1 MTPRNSSLPHFRGLE
16 AKEVATMTTWSGHT
30 RQLGRIGALK
40 KRHRVAVI
48 AVALGTAASLAA
60 AGCSSSGSGGG
71 KQVSAS
77 AKQTI
82 VFATQGLGAEG
93 TATKA
98 AVKAFE
104 KIHPNITVSILTLS
118 PTSDVAYQQLT
129 QRFTAGSTTPDVI
142 TSDVIWPVTFARPGW
157 LANLNKFHPDTSA
170 FFPGQMATGMY
181 KGGIYAIPWFINA
194 EGLYYRT
201 DLIKTPPTT
210 TADLIKAAKAAM
222 KADPKLKEGLA
233 FEGDKYEGAVTAF
246 QSFGGQIAPSN
257 LSNINTPANKAVLT
271 MMYDAI
277 HTDHIAPTA
286 VSTWEESNV
295 QSAWLAGQTPF
306 ALNWPYIFALSQ
318 GSNPA
323 YPAVKD
329 KTGWMPFPNPTGGQ
343 PQASLG
349 GDDLVM
355 NANSTHQAAAW
366 EFIKYLTSDSAQIA
380 RAIAAGDPP
389 AVKSA
394 YTDKLYATAP
404 YFKQEQAVFN
414 AATPRPVTPVYTQI
428 STQLQTMISSVLS
441 GQASPSD
448 ALSSV
453 APTVKELQQTAGG

>member
-1 MTPRNSSLPHFRGLE
+1 
-16 AKEVATMTTWSGHT
+16 MTTWSGHAGHQRRT
-30 RQLGRIGALK
+30 GSLRT
-40 KRHRVAVI
+40 KRRAAAVAVAI
-48 AVALGTAASLAA
+48 GTAASLAA
-60 AGCSSSGSGGG
+60 AGCSSSGSGPAG
-71 KQVSAS
+71 KQVPAS
-77 AKQTI
+77 ARQTI

-93 TATKA
+93 TATQA

-104 KIHPNITVSILTLS
+104 KLHPKIHVTILTLS

-129 QRFTAGSTTPDVI
+129 QRFTAGSSTPDVI

-157 LANLNKFHPDTSA
+157 LANMNKFKPDTSA

-210 TADLIKAAKAAM
+210 AAQLFRDALAAM
-222 KADPKLKEGLA
+222 KADPKLREGLA

-257 LSNINTPANKAVLT
+257 LGNINTPANVGVLT
-271 MMYDAI
+271 MMYDAV
-277 HTDHIAPTA
+277 HKVHIAPTA

-323 YPAVKD
+323 YPAVKG
-329 KTGWMPFPNPTGGQ
+329 KTGWIPFPNPTGK

-355 NANSTHQAAAW
+355 NAKSTHQAAAW
-366 EFIKYLTSDSAQIA
+366 AFIKYLTSNQAQIA

-394 YTDKLYATAP
+394 YTPKLYATAP
-404 YFKQEQAVFN
+404 YFRQEQAVFSV
-414 AATPRPVTPVYTQI
+414 ATPRPVTPVYTQI

-441 GQASPSD
+441 GQASPSS
-448 ALSSV
+448 ALSTT
-453 APTVKELQQTAGG
+453 APTVKQLQATAGG

>member
-1 MTPRNSSLPHFRGLE
+1 MTKLPGNSGRVSRSPRTI
-16 AKEVATMTTWSGHT
+16 VA
-30 RQLGRIGALK
+30 RRRRA
-40 KRHRVAVI
+40 
-48 AVALGTAASLAA
+48 AVAAAALVTTAALAA
-60 AGCSSSGSGGG
+60 AGCGSSGSGGAG
-71 KQVSAS
+71 KQVPVS

-93 TATKA
+93 TATAA

-104 KIHPNITVSILTLS
+104 KANPNISVKILTLS

-129 QRFTAGSTTPDVI
+129 QRFTAGASTPDVI
-142 TSDVIWPVTFARPGW
+142 TSDVIWPTTFARPGW
-157 LANLNKFHPDTSA
+157 LANLKKFHPDTTA
-170 FFPGQMATGMY
+170 FFPGQMATGEY

-201 DLIKTPPTT
+201 DLIKSPPTT
-210 TADLIKAAKAAM
+210 PAQLFTDAIAAM
-222 KADPKLKEGLA
+222 KKDPKLKEGLA

-246 QSFGGQIAPSN
+246 QSMGGQLSLSN
-257 LSNINTPANKAVLT
+257 LNNINTPGNVSVLT
-271 MMYDAI
+271 MMFDAI
-277 HTDHIAPTA
+277 HKAHIAPTA

-295 QSAWLAGQTPF
+295 QSAWLSGQTPF

-323 YPAVKD
+323 YPAVKN
-329 KTGWMPFPNPTGGQ
+329 KTGWVPFPNPTGS

-355 NANSTHQAAAW
+355 NAKSTHQAAAW
-366 EFIKYLTSDSAQIA
+366 KFIKYLTSDQAQIA

-389 AVKSA
+389 SVKSA
-394 YTDKLYATAP
+394 YTAKLYAAAP
-404 YFKQEQAVFN
+404 YFKQEQAVF
-414 AATPRPVTPVYTQI
+414 AVATPRPVTPVYTQI

-441 GQASPSD
+441 GQSSPSS
-448 ALSSV
+448 ALSAT
-453 APTVKELQQTAGG
+453 APTVKQLQATAGG

>member
-1 MTPRNSSLPHFRGLE
+1 MTRWPGNARRPARNGPVRTAS
-16 AKEVATMTTWSGHT
+16 T
-30 RQLGRIGALK
+30 R
-40 KRHRVAVI
+40 RHRTAVVAV
-48 AVALGTAASLAA
+48 AVGTAAALAG
-60 AGCSSSGSGGG
+60 AGCSSSGAAG
-71 KQVSAS
+71 KQVPAS

-93 TATKA
+93 TATQA

-104 KIHPNITVSILTLS
+104 KLHPNITVSILTLS
-118 PTSDVAYQQLT
+118 PTADVAYQQLT
-129 QRFTAGSTTPDVI
+129 QHFTAGSSTPDVI
-142 TSDVIWPVTFARPGW
+142 TSDVIWPSTFARPGW
-157 LANLNKFHPDTSA
+157 LANLQKFHPNTSN
-170 FFPGQMATGMY
+170 FFPGQMATGQY

-210 TADLIKAAKAAM
+210 AAELVTAAQAAM

-246 QSFGGQIAPSN
+246 QSFGGQISPSN
-257 LSNINTPANKAVLT
+257 LSNINTPANVGVLT
-271 MMYDAI
+271 LMYDAV
-277 HTDHIAPTA
+277 HKYHIAPTA

-295 QSAWLAGQTPF
+295 QSAWLSGQTPF

-329 KTGWMPFPNPTGGQ
+329 KTGWVPFPGPAGS

-349 GDDLVM
+349 GDDLIM
-355 NANSTHQAAAW
+355 NAKSTHQAAAW
-366 EFIKYLTSDSAQIA
+366 EFIKYLTSDEAQIA

-389 AVKSA
+389 AAKSA
-394 YTDKLYATAP
+394 YTAKLYAAAP

-414 AATPRPVTPVYTQI
+414 VATPRPVTPVYTQI
-428 STQLQTMISSVLS
+428 SSQLQAMISSVLS
-441 GQASPSD
+441 GQATPSA
-448 ALSSV
+448 ALSST
-453 APTVKELQQTAGG
+453 APTVKELQATAG

>member
-1 MTPRNSSLPHFRGLE
+1 MMRWPGCAR
-16 AKEVATMTTWSGHT
+16 
-30 RQLGRIGALK
+30 LGRGPQGVVVARRSRALA
-40 KRHRVAVI
+40 VAV
-48 AVALGTAASLAA
+48 AVTTAGALAA
-60 AGCSSSGSGGG
+60 AGCSSSGSGSAG
-71 KQVSAS
+71 KQVPAS

-93 TATKA
+93 TATQA

-104 KIHPNITVSILTLS
+104 KQNPNIKVQILTLS

-129 QRFTAGSTTPDVI
+129 QRFTAGSSTPDVI
-142 TSDVIWPVTFARPGW
+142 TSDVIWPSTFARPGW
-157 LANLNKFHPDTSA
+157 LANLQKFHPDTSA

-210 TADLIKAAKAAM
+210 AAQVFTDAIAAM
-222 KADPKLKEGLA
+222 KKDPSLKEGLA

-257 LSNINTPANKAVLT
+257 LNNINTPGNAAVLT

-277 HTDHIAPTA
+277 HKAHIAPTA
-286 VSTWEESNV
+286 VSTWEESQV
-295 QSAWLAGQTPF
+295 QSAWLSGQTPF

-318 GSNPA
+318 GSNPT
-323 YPAVKD
+323 YKAVKNH
-329 KTGWMPFPNPTGGQ
+329 TGWVPFPNPVGK

-366 EFIKYLTSDSAQIA
+366 KFIQYLTSDQAQIA

-389 AVKSA
+389 SVKSA
-394 YTDKLYATAP
+394 YNSKLYSTAP
-404 YFKQEQAVFN
+404 YFQQEQAVFA

-428 STQLQTMISSVLS
+428 STQLQTMISEVLS
-441 GQASPSD
+441 GQATPSA
-448 ALSSV
+448 ALSAT
-453 APTVKELQQTAGG
+453 APTVKQLQQTAG

>member
-1 MTPRNSSLPHFRGLE
+1 VPARAR
-16 AKEVATMTTWSGHT
+16 
-30 RQLGRIGALK
+30 
-40 KRHRVAVI
+40 
-48 AVALGTAASLAA
+48 
-60 AGCSSSGSGGG
+60 
-71 KQVSAS
+71 
-77 AKQTI
+77 QTI

-93 TATKA
+93 TATAA

-104 KIHPNITVSILTLS
+104 KIHPKIHVTILTLS

-129 QRFTAGSTTPDVI
+129 QRFTAGSSTPDVI

-157 LANLNKFHPDTSA
+157 LANMSKFHPDTSA

-201 DLIKTPPTT
+201 DLVKNPPTT
-210 TADLIKAAKAAM
+210 TAALFKDALTAM

-271 MMYDAI
+271 MMFDAV
-277 HTDHIAPTA
+277 HKYHIAPTA

-323 YPAVKD
+323 YPAVKG
-329 KTGWMPFPNPTGGQ
+329 KTGWIPFPNPTGK

-355 NANSTHQAAAW
+355 NAKSTHQAAAW
-366 EFIKYLTSDSAQIA
+366 EFIKYLTSNQAQIA

-394 YTDKLYATAP
+394 YTPKLYATAP
-404 YFKQEQAVFN
+404 YFRQEQAVFSV
-414 AATPRPVTPVYTQI
+414 ATPRPVTPVYTQI
-428 STQLQTMISSVLS
+428 SSQLQTMISSVLS
-441 GQASPSD
+441 GQASPSS
-448 ALSSV
+448 ALSTT
-453 APTVKELQQTAGG
+453 APTVKQLQATAGG

>member
-1 MTPRNSSLPHFRGLE
+1 RKWP
-16 AKEVATMTTWSGHT
+16 
-30 RQLGRIGALK
+30 I
-40 KRHRVAVI
+40 VAV
-48 AVALGTAASLAA
+48 AVSAAASLVA
-60 AGCSSSGSGGG
+60 AGCSSSGSGAGG
-71 KQVSAS
+71 KQVPAS

-93 TATKA
+93 TATQA

-104 KIHPNITVSILTLS
+104 KLHPNIHVDILTLS

-129 QRFTAGSTTPDVI
+129 QRFTAGSSTPDVI
-142 TSDVIWPVTFARPGW
+142 TSDVVWPTTFARPGW
-157 LANLNKFHPDTSA
+157 LQNLTKFHPDSSA
-170 FFPGQMATGMY
+170 FFPGPMATGQY

-210 TADLIKAAKAAM
+210 PAQLVSDARAAM

-246 QSFGGQIAPSN
+246 QSFGGQIELSN
-257 LSNINTPANKAVLT
+257 LNNINTPANVGVLT
-271 MMYDAI
+271 TMYDAV
-277 HTDHIAPTA
+277 HKYHIAPTA

-295 QSAWLAGQTPF
+295 QSAWLSGQTPF

-318 GSNPA
+318 GSTPA

-329 KTGWMPFPNPTGGQ
+329 KTGWVPFPSSTGKS
-343 PQASLG
+343 QASLG

-355 NANSTHQAAAW
+355 NAKSTHQAAAW
-366 EFIKYLTSDSAQIA
+366 AFISYLTSDQAQIA

-389 AVKSA
+389 AVKS
-394 YTDKLYATAP
+394 
-404 YFKQEQAVFN
+404 
-414 AATPRPVTPVYTQI
+414 
-428 STQLQTMISSVLS
+428 
-441 GQASPSD
+441 
-448 ALSSV
+448 
-453 APTVKELQQTAGG
+453 

>member
-1 MTPRNSSLPHFRGLE
+1 MMRWPGCARPTGRGPQGVV
-16 AKEVATMTTWSGHT
+16 VARRS
-30 RQLGRIGALK
+30 RALA
-40 KRHRVAVI
+40 VAV
-48 AVALGTAASLAA
+48 AVTTAGALAA
-60 AGCSSSGSGGG
+60 AGCSSSGSGSAG
-71 KQVSAS
+71 KQVPAS

-93 TATKA
+93 TATQA

-104 KIHPNITVSILTLS
+104 KLHPNIKVSILTLS

-129 QRFTAGSTTPDVI
+129 QRFTAGSSTPDVI
-142 TSDVIWPVTFARPGW
+142 TSDVIWPSTFARPGW
-157 LANLNKFHPDTSA
+157 LANLKKFNPDTSA
-170 FFPGQMATGMY
+170 FFPGQMATGEY
-181 KGGIYAIPWFINA
+181 KGGIYAMPWFINA

-210 TADLIKAAKAAM
+210 AAQVFTDAIAAM
-222 KADPKLKEGLA
+222 KKDPSLKEGLA

-246 QSFGGQIAPSN
+246 QSFGGQIQPSN
-257 LSNINTPANKAVLT
+257 LNNINTPGNVGVLT

-277 HTDHIAPTA
+277 HKAHISPTA
-286 VSTWEESNV
+286 VSTWEESQV
-295 QSAWLAGQTPF
+295 QSAWLSGQTAF

-323 YPAVKD
+323 YPKVKNH
-329 KTGWMPFPNPTGGQ
+329 TGWVPFPNPTGK

-355 NANSTHQAAAW
+355 NAKSTHQAAAW
-366 EFIKYLTSDSAQIA
+366 EFIQYLTSDQAQIA

-389 AVKSA
+389 SVKSA
-394 YTDKLYATAP
+394 YNSQLYAAAP
-404 YFKQEQAVFN
+404 YFKQEQAVFA

-428 STQLQTMISSVLS
+428 STQLQTMISEVLS
-441 GQASPSD
+441 GQATPSA
-448 ALSSV
+448 ALSAT
-453 APTVKELQQTAGG
+453 APTVKQLQQTAG

>member
-1 MTPRNSSLPHFRGLE
+1 
-16 AKEVATMTTWSGHT
+16 MTTWSGHT
-30 RQLGRIGALK
+30 RQLGRIGAFR
-40 KRHRVAVI
+40 KRHRAAVI
-48 AVALGTAASLAA
+48 AVAVGTAASLAA
-60 AGCSSSGSGGG
+60 AGCSSSGGGAAG
-71 KQVSAS
+71 TQVPAS

-93 TATKA
+93 TATTA
-98 AVKAFE
+98 AVNAFE
-104 KIHPNITVSILTLS
+104 KLHPNIHVTILTLS

-129 QRFTAGSTTPDVI
+129 QHFTAGSSTPDVI

-157 LANLNKFHPDTSA
+157 LANMSKFHPDTSA

-210 TADLIKAAKAAM
+210 PAQLFKDAAAAM

-246 QSFGGQIAPSN
+246 QSFGGQISPST
-257 LSNINTPANKAVLT
+257 LGNINTPANVGVLT
-271 MMYDAI
+271 MMSDAI
-277 HTDHIAPTA
+277 HKAHIAPTA

-295 QSAWLAGQTPF
+295 QSAWLSGQTPF

-329 KTGWMPFPNPTGGQ
+329 KTGWVPFPSPSGQ

-355 NANSTHQAAAW
+355 NAKSTHQAAAW
-366 EFIKYLTSDSAQIA
+366 AFIKYLTSDSAQIA

-389 AVKSA
+389 SVKSA
-394 YTDKLYATAP
+394 YTAKLYAAAP
-404 YFKQEQAVFN
+404 YFKQEQAVFS

-428 STQLQTMISSVLS
+428 SSQLQAMISSVLS
-441 GQASPSD
+441 GQATPSA
-448 ALSSV
+448 ALSST
-453 APTVKELQQTAGG
+453 APTVKELQATAGG

>member
-1 MTPRNSSLPHFRGLE
+1 MT
-16 AKEVATMTTWSGHT
+16 MWSGHT
-30 RQLGRIGALK
+30 RQLGRIGTRRA
-40 KRHRVAVI
+40 AAI
-48 AVALGTAASLAA
+48 AVAVGTAASLAA
-60 AGCSSSGSGGG
+60 AGCSSSGSGASG
-71 KQVSAS
+71 KQVPAS

-93 TATKA
+93 TATQA

-104 KIHPNITVSILTLS
+104 KIHPNITVTILTLS

-129 QRFTAGSTTPDVI
+129 QRFTAGSSTPDVI

-157 LANLNKFHPDTSA
+157 LANMKKFHPDTSN
-170 FFPGQMATGMY
+170 FFAGQMATGQY

-210 TADLIKAAKAAM
+210 TTELFKDAATAM
-222 KADPKLKEGLA
+222 KNDPKLKEGFA

-257 LSNINTPANKAVLT
+257 LGNIDTPANKAVLT

-277 HTDHIAPTA
+277 HKAHIAPTA
-286 VSTWEESNV
+286 VSTWEESQV
-295 QSAWLAGQTPF
+295 QSAWLSGQTPF

-329 KTGWMPFPNPTGGQ
+329 KTGWIPFPGPSGQ

-355 NANSTHQAAAW
+355 NAKSTHQAAAW
-366 EFIKYLTSDSAQIA
+366 AFIKYLTSDSAQIA

-441 GQASPSD
+441 GQASPSS
-448 ALSSV
+448 ALSTT
-453 APTVKELQQTAGG
+453 APTVKQLQATAGG

>member
-1 MTPRNSSLPHFRGLE
+1 MSKQR
-16 AKEVATMTTWSGHT
+16 A
-30 RQLGRIGALK
+30 
-40 KRHRVAVI
+40 AVM
-48 AVALGTAASLAA
+48 AVAIGTVASLAA
-60 AGCSSSGSGGG
+60 AGCSSSGGGTG
-71 KQVSAS
+71 KQVPAS

-93 TATKA
+93 TATQA

-104 KIHPNITVSILTLS
+104 KSHRNIKVTILTLS

-129 QRFTAGSTTPDVI
+129 QRFTAGSPTPDVI

-157 LANLNKFHPDTSA
+157 LADMSKFKPDTSA

-210 TADLIKAAKAAM
+210 TAQVFQDARAAM

-246 QSFGGQIAPSN
+246 QSFGGQIASSN

-271 MMYDAI
+271 MMFDAV
-277 HTDHIAPTA
+277 HKFHVAPTA

-295 QSAWLAGQTPF
+295 QSAWLSGQTPF

-329 KTGWMPFPNPTGGQ
+329 KTGWIPFPNPAGQ

-355 NANSTHQAAAW
+355 NAKSTHQAAAW
-366 EFIKYLTSDSAQIA
+366 EFIKYLTSDQAQIA

-394 YTDKLYATAP
+394 YTAKLYATAP

-414 AATPRPVTPVYTQI
+414 TATPRPVTPVYTQI

-441 GQASPSD
+441 GQASPSA
-448 ALSSV
+448 ALSTT
-453 APTVKELQQTAGG
+453 APTVKQLQATAGG